1 MPTESNEIISRRQY
15 SARAGRVSR
24 AGLDMYSIRKLRQN
38 NPRTAFLFIYHTT
51 KEGNFRGKNENAH
64 EVDVIVEV
72 VDGKAMGNGRFGIG
86 GEVGVF

>member
-1 MPTESNEIISRRQY
+1 LAAIFFAVRFRRY
-15 SARAGRVSR
+15 GR
-24 AGLDMYSIRKLRQN
+24 N
-38 NPRTAFLFIYHTT
+38 RTAFLFIYHTT

-72 VDGKAMGNGRFGIG
+72 ADGKATGNGRFGIG